1 MRYYMPLKSLAVFLF
16 LSFCVQVV
24 TAQNEEKL
32 DTIYNPKV
40 VYSAI
45 PQKYEIA
52 GITVTGA
59 PNYEDYVLIGY
70 SGLEVGQVIEIP
82 GNAIT
87 EAAKKFWRQGLFSVI
102 IARREEGRCAQ
113 AGHGTSETG

>member
-16 LSFCVQVV
+16 LSFCVQAV

-87 EAAKKFWRQGLFSVI
+87 EAAKKFWRQGCFPMS
-102 IARREEGRCAQ
+102 
-113 AGHGTSETG
+113 

>member
-40 VYSAI
+40 VYSA
-45 PQKYEIA
+45 EI
-52 GITVTGA
+52 
-59 PNYEDYVLIGY
+59 
-70 SGLEVGQVIEIP
+70 
-82 GNAIT
+82 
-87 EAAKKFWRQGLFSVI
+87 
-102 IARREEGRCAQ
+102 
-113 AGHGTSETG
+113 

>member
-16 LSFCVQVV
+16 LSFCVQAV

-59 PNYEDYVLIGY
+59 PNYDRLSKYPVMPLPRLPKNFGGKVCFPM
-70 SGLEVGQVIEIP
+70 S
-82 GNAIT
+82 
-87 EAAKKFWRQGLFSVI
+87 
-102 IARREEGRCAQ
+102 
-113 AGHGTSETG
+113 